1 MGMLLDE
8 SHHVGAGIRL
18 PGNAAVVLL
27 MACLAAA
34 LLGCHKGASDPGEFV
49 TTQVAQVDGVVLNPL
64 GAPQD
69 SVRVSGR
76 SRRVD
81 AAYIFGVGVTDLNG
95 RFTFRVGRI
104 DGGSRLEPD
113 TLSVI
118 LTLHAYGSKYPRAP
132 DGSQLA
138 DSVQIVI
145 RFLGVAK
152 PPPIATVEAVFR
164 GL

>member
-1 MGMLLDE
+1 M
-8 SHHVGAGIRL
+8 SASIRF
-18 PGNAAVVLL
+18 PGNDEVVLL
-27 MACLAAA
+27 MACLVIAVS
-34 LLGCHKGASDPGEFV
+34 GCHKGAADPGEFV
-49 TTQVAQVDGVVLNPL
+49 TIHVAQVDGVVLNPL

-69 SVRVSGR
+69 SIRVSGR
-76 SRRVD
+76 SRRID
-81 AAYIFGVGVTDLNG
+81 AAYTFGVGVTDPNG

-104 DGGSRLEPD
+104 DGVSRQDPD

-138 DSVQIVI
+138 DSIPVVI
-145 RFLGVAK
+145 RFLSVSK
-152 PPPIATVEAVFR
+152 LPPITTVEAVFR

>member
-1 MGMLLDE
+1 MG
-8 SHHVGAGIRL
+8 ARIRL
-18 PGNAAVVLL
+18 PGNEAVVPL
-27 MACLAAA
+27 MACLAVA

-69 SVRVSGR
+69 SIRISGR
-76 SRRVD
+76 PRRVD
-81 AAYIFGVGVTDLNG
+81 AAYTFGVGVTDPNG
-95 RFTFRVGRI
+95 RFTLKVGRI
-104 DGGSRLEPD
+104 DGGSRQEPD

-118 LTLHAYGSKYPRAP
+118 LTLGAYGSKYPRAA

-138 DSVQIVI
+138 DSIPVVI
-145 RFLGVAK
+145 RFLRVGK
-152 PPPIATVEAVFR
+152 PPPITMVQAVFR